1 MSGAGA
7 TRWLAVALA
16 LSYVACSAH
25 AGVSK
30 PEPIVAKE
38 FSFSDEL
45 NDAFVV
51 ALGSNVAAVPLS
63 AGEHAALA
71 GDDPSAVMMTAHDG
85 QRYFCALPRQSRDA
99 DGGSASGGA
108 GDDGTGARNASE
120 IEQEAPTVDD
130 VLKPLTNRCF
140 YRIEGWWTYEL
151 CHMKKI
157 RQYHQEDKKITNEYN
172 LGVFHAEETESIAES
187 RRRDESATPP
197 GGAPPYHAHVFTE
210 GTPCDL
216 TDLKRQTEVRL
227 TCAPNGV
234 NVIVGIEEPSTCR
247 YVFTFQTPELCK
259 RREFR
264 APTKETSHIRCKAV
278 ADGVDTGGDT
288 VGTVRGKS
296 FVVPSKKTE
305 L

>member
-1 MSGAGA
+1 
-7 TRWLAVALA
+7 
-16 LSYVACSAH
+16 
-25 AGVSK
+25 
-30 PEPIVAKE
+30 
-38 FSFSDEL
+38 
-45 NDAFVV
+45 V

-99 DGGSASGGA
+99 DGGSDASGGA
-108 GDDGTGARNASE
+108 NEGTGARNASE

-157 RQYHQEDKKITNEYN
+157 RQYHQEDKKVTNEYN

-187 RRRDESATPP
+187 RRNDESATPP

-259 RREFR
+259 RSEFR

-288 VGTVRGKS
+288 PGTVRGKS
-296 FVVPSKKTE
+296 FSVPSKKTE

>member
-108 GDDGTGARNASE
+108 GDGTGARNASE
-120 IEQEAPTVDD
+120 IEQEAP
-130 VLKPLTNRCF
+130 
-140 YRIEGWWTYEL
+140 
-151 CHMKKI
+151 
-157 RQYHQEDKKITNEYN
+157 
-172 LGVFHAEETESIAES
+172 
-187 RRRDESATPP
+187 
-197 GGAPPYHAHVFTE
+197 
-210 GTPCDL
+210 
-216 TDLKRQTEVRL
+216 
-227 TCAPNGV
+227 
-234 NVIVGIEEPSTCR
+234 PSTTC
-247 YVFTFQTPELCK
+247 
-259 RREFR
+259 
-264 APTKETSHIRCKAV
+264 SNH
-278 ADGVDTGGDT
+278 
-288 VGTVRGKS
+288 
-296 FVVPSKKTE
+296 
-305 L
+305 

>member
-85 QRYFCALPRQSRDA
+85 QRYFCALPKRSRDA
-99 DGGSASGGA
+99 DGGSDASGGA
-108 GDDGTGARNASE
+108 N
-120 IEQEAPTVDD
+120 
-130 VLKPLTNRCF
+130 
-140 YRIEGWWTYEL
+140 
-151 CHMKKI
+151 
-157 RQYHQEDKKITNEYN
+157 
-172 LGVFHAEETESIAES
+172 
-187 RRRDESATPP
+187 
-197 GGAPPYHAHVFTE
+197 
-210 GTPCDL
+210 
-216 TDLKRQTEVRL
+216 
-227 TCAPNGV
+227 
-234 NVIVGIEEPSTCR
+234 
-247 YVFTFQTPELCK
+247 
-259 RREFR
+259 
-264 APTKETSHIRCKAV
+264 
-278 ADGVDTGGDT
+278 
-288 VGTVRGKS
+288 
-296 FVVPSKKTE
+296 
-305 L
+305 

>member
-85 QRYFCALPRQSRDA
+85 RRYFCALPKPR
-99 DGGSASGGA
+99 
-108 GDDGTGARNASE
+108 GTGAADDETGADASATNASAADE
-120 IEQEAPTVDD
+120 GDAEATVED
-130 VLKPLTNRCF
+130 VLKPLEGRCF

-157 RQYHQEDKKITNEYN
+157 RQYHQEDKKVTNEYN
-172 LGVFHAEETESIAES
+172 LGVFHAEETELIAES
-187 RRRDESATPP
+187 RRKDESATP
-197 GGAPPYHAHVFTE
+197 GAPPYHAHVFTE

-234 NVIVGIEEPSTCR
+234 NVIASIEEPSTCR

-259 RREFR
+259 RSEFR
-264 APTKETSHIRCKAV
+264 APTKETTHMRCKAV

-288 VGTVRGKS
+288 PGIVRGKS
-296 FVVPSKKTE
+296 FSVPSKKTE

>member
-99 DGGSASGGA
+99 DGGSREWWRGRWDRRSQRIRDRTRSPHRRRRAQTTDEPVLLQDRGMVDVRAVSHEEDPAVPPGGQE
-108 GDDGTGARNASE
+108 GDERVQPRGVPRGRDGIDCG
-120 IEQEAPTVDD
+120 I
-130 VLKPLTNRCF
+130 
-140 YRIEGWWTYEL
+140 
-151 CHMKKI
+151 
-157 RQYHQEDKKITNEYN
+157 
-172 LGVFHAEETESIAES
+172 ETE
-187 RRRDESATPP
+187 DESATPP

-259 RREFR
+259 RSEFR

-278 ADGVDTGGDT
+278 ADGVDAGGDT
-288 VGTVRGKS
+288 PGTVRGKS
-296 FVVPSKKTE
+296 FSVPLKKTE